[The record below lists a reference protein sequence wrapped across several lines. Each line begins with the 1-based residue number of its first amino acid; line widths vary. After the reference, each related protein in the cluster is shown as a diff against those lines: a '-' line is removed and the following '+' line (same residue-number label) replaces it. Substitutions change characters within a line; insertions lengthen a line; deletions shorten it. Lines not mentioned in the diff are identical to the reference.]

1 MLPGGGP
8 DEHNLSLTTPLVVAK
23 LQLILNTEKIP
34 FSSNFNNMVHWNT
47 NEDRFASPVLDLTFN
62 FEQSSSVQDLK
73 TENES
78 LI

>member
-1 MLPGGGP
+1 VVALMSVTC
-8 DEHNLSLTTPLVVAK
+8 LSQHPALVAK
-23 LQLILNTEKIP
+23 LQLTLNTEKIP
-34 FSSNFNNMVHWNT
+34 FSSNFNNLVHWNT